1 MKSQNDPSE
10 MLDDL
15 KEITSVLAVNL
26 SAIAVSLSEIEQT
39 VRILAGI
46 VAIAYTAVKIY
57 KLIK

>member
-1 MKSQNDPSE
+1 

-46 VAIAYTAVKIY
+46 VAIAYTLVKIY